1 MAAASKSLPSLK
13 TVPHDSKLIE
23 QFTAARPSVADR
35 MAAGKALRTK
45 VPRASLAEY
54 KPSLQR
60 KDPVGILEAQ
70 AKTRLPQL
78 IPVRYARMLASPF
91 AFLRGCA
98 ALMAQDLRPSPVTGL
113 RVQVCGDMH
122 VSNFGV
128 FASAERNLVFGINDF
143 DETIPGPWEWD
154 LKRLA
159 ASAVVAGQFL
169 GDDRESCEAFS
180 RAVVSSYRKHIRE
193 YAHMG
198 YLSTWYATIQERDLL
213 ASIPHKLK
221 DNWQRYLDKAK
232 QRSHLQVLEK
242 MTDLVDDK
250 QRIVEDAP
258 FVVRETKTQ
267 SGLPIRRAVG
277 IFLHQYLSSL
287 SPDRRELL
295 SRYQILDV
303 ARKVVGVGSIGTRC
317 WICFMRGADEGD
329 PLFLQFKEAQE
340 SVLTPY
346 LDAPSFRNQGFRVV
360 CGQRLIQGS
369 PDILLGWGVS
379 EGFHF
384 YVRQLRDMKGSYEF
398 DPESSS
404 REGFLDYCGL
414 CGWALALAHAKSG
427 DAAMIAGYVGKSDA
441 LDEALT
447 EFAFAYCEQNDR
459 DYAELKKAA
468 RTHRI
473 TVSKVS

>member
-1 MAAASKSLPSLK
+1 VATAAKSLPSFKVL
-13 TVPHDSKLIE
+13 PSDSKLLE

-54 KPSLQR
+54 KPSLKR
-60 KDPVGILEAQ
+60 KDPVAILEAQ

-98 ALMAQDLRPSPVTGL
+98 AVMAQDLGPSPVTGL

-154 LKRLA
+154 LKRLV
-159 ASAVVAGQFL
+159 ASAVVGGEFL
-169 GDDRESCEAFS
+169 GGDRESCESFS
-180 RAVVSSYRKHIRE
+180 RSVVRSYREHIRE
-193 YAHMG
+193 YANMG
-198 YLSTWYATIQERDLL
+198 YLATWYATIKEKDLFDAVSPNLRDRLQKGL
-213 ASIPHKLK
+213 
-221 DNWQRYLDKAK
+221 NKAK
-232 QRSHLQVLEK
+232 KGSHLQVLEK
-242 MTDLVDDK
+242 VTDLIDDK
-250 QRIVEDAP
+250 HRIVESAP

-267 SGLPIRRAVG
+267 KGTPIREALGV
-277 IFLHQYLSSL
+277 FLHQYLTSL
-287 SPDRRELL
+287 SPDRRELI
-295 SRYQILDV
+295 SRYQVLDA
-303 ARKVVGVGSIGTRC
+303 ARKVVGVGSVGTRC
-317 WICFMRGADEGD
+317 WIVLMRGLDASD
-329 PLFLQFKEAQE
+329 PLFLQVKEAQA
-340 SVLTPY
+340 SVLAPY
-346 LDAPSFRNQGFRVV
+346 LDVPAFQNQGFRVV
-360 CGQRLIQGS
+360 SGQRLIQGS
-369 PDILLGWGVS
+369 PDILLGWGTA
-379 EGFHF
+379 EGVQF
-384 YVRQLRDMKGSYEF
+384 YVRQLRDMKGGYEF
-398 DPESSS
+398 DPKATT
-404 REGFLDYCGL
+404 RQGFLEYCGL

-427 DAAMIAGYVGKSDA
+427 DAATIAGYVGKSDA

-447 EFAFAYCEQNDR
+447 EFAVAYSEQNDR
-459 DYAELKKAA
+459 DYGELKKAA